1 MATTLDEEVLPEI
14 FVKRFRI
21 SGGQVTSGKGHAP
34 AIQFAAAFHPELDHP
49 SGSLQG
55 SGTIVWAH
63 RPNNVTR
70 ITIGGNYTYFPSKE
84 EESASALL
92 VRSLLLHV
100 HGYVGGIIPVNKY
113 HGVPPALFP
122 VLDLSSLIPQG
133 SKTGTASYT
142 SVDPQNPEEKITVS
156 DAKITEL

>member
-34 AIQFAAAFHPELDHP
+34 TIQFAAAFHPELDRP

-113 HGVPPALFP
+113 HGIPPALFP